1 MTKEQEDHLRDI
13 KYNLLT
19 DLDKKYRA
27 GQIQHGGNI
36 WEKQGMI
43 GNAIEEVLDL
53 AVYLYTL
60 RDQIGKVKEK
70 FDAAY
75 PELDNDK
82 K

>member
-13 KYNLLT
+13 KYNLLN
-19 DLDKKYRA
+19 DIDAKYRH
-27 GQIQHGGNI
+27 GQREHGGDV
-36 WEKQGMI
+36 WKKQGMI
-43 GNAIEEVLDL
+43 DNAIEEVLDL

-60 RDQIGKVKEK
+60 RDQISKVKDK
-70 FDAAY
+70 FNEAY